1 MMEKTKRKEDREN
14 RKKVRLVKKRL
25 WKRTF
30 RPADYSSSEEEELA
44 VPLADSSDYEED
56 FEDVPLTV
64 DNLKLVI
71 SLL

>member
-25 WKRTF
+25 WK